1 MIQLKK
7 MVFNSFQVNTYL
19 LFDETGECLIIDPAN
34 HDDTENKALTAQI
47 REHNL
52 KPVRILN
59 THCHIDHIL
68 GVHILMA
75 EYDIPFN
82 AHKEEEDILK
92 NAPLMGDLFGF
103 RVEPFEG
110 LDGHIDPGE
119 IIRFGNSELT
129 ALHVPG
135 HSRGSLAFYAE
146 QDAFAITGDALFAAG
161 IGRTDLPGGD
171 YDTLIESIG
180 KNLFTLPHETTIW
193 PGHGESST
201 IGKEI
206 RQNPFFQ

>member
-19 LFDETGECLIIDPAN
+19 LFDETGECVIIDPAN
-34 HDDTENKALTAQI
+34 QDDIENKALTAQI
-47 REHNL
+47 REHKL

-59 THCHIDHIL
+59 THCHVDHVL
-68 GVHILMA
+68 GVHFLMA
-75 EYDIPFN
+75 EYDIPFH
-82 AHKEEEDILK
+82 AHEEEETILK

-103 RVEPFEG
+103 SVEPFDE
-110 LDGHIDPGE
+110 LDSHITHRE
-119 IIRFGNSELT
+119 KIRFGNSELT

-161 IGRTDLPGGD
+161 IGRPDLPGGD
-171 YDTLIESIG
+171 YDTLIESINN
-180 KNLFTLPHETTIW
+180 NLFTLPHETTIW

-206 RQNPFFQ
+206 LQNPFFQ